1 MSMESLTASAVRC
14 NPASKTMRVMTSS
27 STSSSSSL
35 AFVRIPC
42 SSGSLTRLKL
52 MMINNTERTSVSC
65 SALEPESEES
75 SSQNAVPEVLE
86 FQPHSNMPVMPPEWR
101 EREEKRKAE
110 EALRNTQGIT
120 IRRRPPTGPPL
131 HNVGPFQF
139 KIQSEGNTPRNILEE
154 IVWHKDCEIAQMKER
169 TPLTALAK
177 AMAGVAPTKDFV
189 GTLKARAAET
199 ERPALIAEVK
209 KASPSRGV
217 IQQNFDPVR
226 IAQAYEKG
234 GAACLSVLTDSKY
247 FQGSFE
253 NLGLIRAAG
262 IQCPLLCKEFIID
275 AWQIYKARVS
285 GADAVLLIAAVLP
298 DQDLTYMTKIA
309 KALGMAAL
317 IEVHSKREM
326 ERVLGLS
333 GVELIGINNR
343 SLETFKVDINNTVD
357 LLKGETGQTIHERG
371 IVVVGE
377 SGLFTPEDI
386 ALVQAAGVGA
396 VLVGESL
403 VKQDDP
409 CAAIAGLYG
418 KDISRKMNN
427 EVTLPVA

>member
-1 MSMESLTASAVRC
+1 LGSDL
-14 NPASKTMRVMTSS
+14 
-27 STSSSSSL
+27 
-35 AFVRIPC
+35 C
-42 SSGSLTRLKL
+42 SVEL
-52 MMINNTERTSVSC
+52 V
-65 SALEPESEES
+65 
-75 SSQNAVPEVLE
+75 
-86 FQPHSNMPVMPPEWR
+86 
-101 EREEKRKAE
+101 
-110 EALRNTQGIT
+110 
-120 IRRRPPTGPPL
+120 
-131 HNVGPFQF
+131 
-139 KIQSEGNTPRNILEE
+139 
-154 IVWHKDCEIAQMKER
+154 
-169 TPLTALAK
+169 
-177 AMAGVAPTKDFV
+177 
-189 GTLKARAAET
+189 
-199 ERPALIAEVK
+199 
-209 KASPSRGV
+209 
-217 IQQNFDPVR
+217 
-226 IAQAYEKG
+226 
-234 GAACLSVLTDSKY
+234 
-247 FQGSFE
+247 
-253 NLGLIRAAG
+253 
-262 IQCPLLCKEFIID
+262 QCPLLCKEFIID